1 MIQTADKETTLRDG
15 RTVKSFSVRVL
26 DFLSSVWLGLFWA
39 VLLFIYCSI
48 GSGIPTVRQL
58 PFLELTEFEW
68 FNWWP
73 FNTLI
78 ILLCTTL
85 ILATIRRIPLR
96 LVNLGV
102 WTIHTGIIILCIGS
116 YYYFG
121 TKVEGDAPVFR
132 RRVNISMPGLASS
145 ASMLAVP
152 GNATTVTV
160 GPDNWRFQI
169 QSTDTEWPILSD
181 ENKGERAY
189 AVNVMVQP
197 PTGEPFVRQLLAGFP
212 QYTEDVIPGK
222 GRAIKSLGRRLID
235 EKLQL
240 TLDFEPTKY
249 FHVMDT
255 WALFVRPLP
264 SPGVHA
270 GREWVER
277 PVEGLPRYNDRI
289 SSRDQVF
296 MDPHYPVPLRPI
308 DLAVPPS
315 GDALNDAE
323 VHISGFLRYARMDR
337 RWNDGGSRL
346 NPVLQLS
353 LVSDQAPPR
362 EYELIAFDSQRSLTA
377 DGNVQFVWLGD
388 RSQVDALPTDSQA
401 LLHIAVPDT
410 SVSFDL
416 PLTPDKIGGAFVPID
431 GTDFSYRVLAVH
443 DHLALPG
450 QDRAVSIAAIE
461 VKTPDGA
468 FRRWVADTPELT
480 KDLLGESSDP
490 HAVQSRP
497 PDPRIVMTYRPQSAP
512 LIFAAYPPGPPL
524 AKGGCLGGLHF
535 VFNGPNGRLL
545 ARDVKDGDLI
555 EILPGL
561 SLRIDGFSAN
571 AVAEMKPY
579 IVPPPQ
585 RQDKVGQTFAM
596 ARIEVQTKNGV
607 ESKWVPFNQY
617 VFPDDEYGYA
627 GKFAYTPAEFKAGDG
642 STVEVVLSRKRLPL
656 PNPIAMED
664 FQLDTHLGGFTGSV
678 STIRNYVSRLRFLD
692 NGRWTEPVPIAVNQP
707 TEYGG
712 YWYFQSTWDRPN
724 SGESPGGGM
733 NFTGLGIGNRHGVY
747 VQLAGC
753 CIAVAGM
760 IFAFYVKPVLKRRRA
775 EQPRAKISRLGASQ
789 TDETTDDEEVVAV
802 EV

>member
-1 MIQTADKETTLRDG
+1 
-15 RTVKSFSVRVL
+15 
-26 DFLSSVWLGLFWA
+26 
-39 VLLFIYCSI
+39 
-48 GSGIPTVRQL
+48 
-58 PFLELTEFEW
+58 
-68 FNWWP
+68 
-73 FNTLI
+73 
-78 ILLCTTL
+78 
-85 ILATIRRIPLR
+85 
-96 LVNLGV
+96 
-102 WTIHTGIIILCIGS
+102 
-116 YYYFG
+116 
-121 TKVEGDAPVFR
+121 
-132 RRVNISMPGLASS
+132 
-145 ASMLAVP
+145 
-152 GNATTVTV
+152 
-160 GPDNWRFQI
+160 
-169 QSTDTEWPILSD
+169 
-181 ENKGERAY
+181 
-189 AVNVMVQP
+189 
-197 PTGEPFVRQLLAGFP
+197 
-212 QYTEDVIPGK
+212 
-222 GRAIKSLGRRLID
+222 
-235 EKLQL
+235 
-240 TLDFEPTKY
+240 
-249 FHVMDT
+249 
-255 WALFVRPLP
+255 
-264 SPGVHA
+264 
-270 GREWVER
+270 
-277 PVEGLPRYNDRI
+277 
-289 SSRDQVF
+289 
-296 MDPHYPVPLRPI
+296 
-308 DLAVPPS
+308 
-315 GDALNDAE
+315 
-323 VHISGFLRYARMDR
+323 
-337 RWNDGGSRL
+337 
-346 NPVLQLS
+346 
-353 LVSDQAPPR
+353 
-362 EYELIAFDSQRSLTA
+362 
-377 DGNVQFVWLGD
+377 
-388 RSQVDALPTDSQA
+388 
-401 LLHIAVPDT
+401 
-410 SVSFDL
+410 
-416 PLTPDKIGGAFVPID
+416 
-431 GTDFSYRVLAVH
+431 
-443 DHLALPG
+443 
-450 QDRAVSIAAIE
+450 
-461 VKTPDGA
+461 
-468 FRRWVADTPELT
+468 
-480 KDLLGESSDP
+480 
-490 HAVQSRP
+490 
-497 PDPRIVMTYRPQSAP
+497 
-512 LIFAAYPPGPPL
+512 
-524 AKGGCLGGLHF
+524 LHF